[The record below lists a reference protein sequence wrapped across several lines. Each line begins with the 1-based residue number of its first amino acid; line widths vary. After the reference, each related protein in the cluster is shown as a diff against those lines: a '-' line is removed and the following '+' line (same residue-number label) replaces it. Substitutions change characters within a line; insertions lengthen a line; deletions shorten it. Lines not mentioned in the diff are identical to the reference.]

1 MNEQTENRVIG
12 FLGLCMRAGRITSGQ
27 EACVDLIR
35 RKEAALVL
43 LDGGASENTKK
54 RITDA
59 CHSHDVPGW
68 CLSEN
73 ALGQA
78 IGKRGRM
85 VIALKDDG
93 MARNLLSMLESEP
106 QL

>member
-1 MNEQTENRVIG
+1 MREQIENRVTS

-35 RKEAALVL
+35 RQEAALVL
-43 LDGGASENTKK
+43 LDGSASDNTRK
-54 RITDA
+54 RIIDA
-59 CHSHDVPGW
+59 CHSHDAPAW
-68 CLSEN
+68 ELSAN

-85 VIALKDDG
+85 VIALQDDG
-93 MARNLLSMLESEP
+93 MAQNLLNLLKDEER
-106 QL
+106 L

>member
-1 MNEQTENRVIG
+1 MTEQVENRVIG

-35 RKEAALVL
+35 RDEAALVL
-43 LDGGASENTKK
+43 LDGGASENTRK
-54 RITDA
+54 RILDA
-59 CHSHDVPGW
+59 CHSHSVPVWALGDG
-68 CLSEN
+68 

-85 VIALKDDG
+85 VIALKEDG
-93 MARNLLSMLESEP
+93 MAQNLLSMLESEP

>member
-43 LDGGASENTKK
+43 LDGSASENTKK
-54 RITDA
+54 RIIDA
-59 CHSHDVPGW
+59 CHSHETPGW
-68 CLSEN
+68 MLSEN
-73 ALGQA
+73 ALGSA

-85 VIALKDDG
+85 VIVLKADG
-93 MARNLLSMLESEP
+93 MAQNLLSMLEGEER
-106 QL
+106 L